1 MKPST
6 DETPERQL
14 LKQYPGVRE
23 FVELLPEYT
32 QWRSNLAT
40 VFIDAEKFF
49 VMRSDQL
56 MDDDQI
62 LVEWIRLFRPELIE
76 D

>member
-1 MKPST
+1 MYPST
-6 DETPERQL
+6 DETPEYQL
-14 LKQYPGVRE
+14 LKKHSGVRE
-23 FVELLPEYT
+23 LVESLPEYT

-49 VMRSDQL
+49 VMRGDQL

-62 LVEWIRLFRPELIE
+62 LVE
-76 D
+76 